1 MKVGGLGIEWC
12 SAHHGVIDEGEID
25 CDRSLDRDED
35 TDCVRHALF
44 YEKDEPKIGP
54 NPFLIIGDTAWQLW
68 DDMARHHF
76 MMDLSDSDRTLLIEY
91 ILEPHPQRRNE
102 K

>member
-1 MKVGGLGIEWC
+1 MKVEVSGIEWC
-12 SAHHGVIDEGEID
+12 SQHNGVLNEGEVY
-25 CDRSLDRDED
+25 CDVAVDDAED
-35 TDCVRHALF
+35 TDCVSHPVF
-44 YEKDEPKIGP
+44 YEKPEPKIGP

-76 MMDLSDSDRTLLIEY
+76 MMDLSVSDRTLLIEY
-91 ILEPHPQRRNE
+91 LLEPHPQRRNE